1 MSGAALRTTVVL
13 SGAGGQW
20 VQIWV
25 RSEWFFHA
33 GFRSGSGRDG
43 KHLIGSDGWKL
54 VFDMAQG
61 WVKGVGWVGDMVEL
75 CFCSGGGFCQGGDLM
90 AEDVHT
96 LELIKWI
103 HMELKMED
111 ARKEAAIVA
120 DHIEGGI
127 VGEFDEA
134 NQGLFMPL
142 WIALSMMIY

>member
-61 WVKGVGWVGDMVEL
+61 WVMGVGLCWRWWGCVFDPVVVFVKVEVVRICSVLSVCMLHL
-75 CFCSGGGFCQGGDLM
+75 CFFYLFWFCCG
-90 AEDVHT
+90 
-96 LELIKWI
+96 
-103 HMELKMED
+103 
-111 ARKEAAIVA
+111 
-120 DHIEGGI
+120 
-127 VGEFDEA
+127 
-134 NQGLFMPL
+134 
-142 WIALSMMIY
+142 